1 MLFSLLFFKDGVT
14 KAQRGKGIHPRSHSQ
29 KQWRQAVHLH
39 CPIPGPGFLATTLHC
54 QEKLTDVD
62 PELANE
68 VWGPLAG
75 CHEVPNGRLPGEV
88 K

>member
-1 MLFSLLFFKDGVT
+1 M
-14 KAQRGKGIHPRSHSQ
+14 
-29 KQWRQAVHLH
+29 HLH

-75 CHEVPNGRLPGEV
+75 CHEVPNGRLPVEV